1 LRLLVAEGTVTDCR
15 KNCEVLKISFDFCGK
30 YGIFKMSPFDD
41 IGTGKFLH
49 QIRQRFLATIPKR
62 NKNVFH
68 RHILEE
74 DEKE

>member
-1 LRLLVAEGTVTDCR
+1 
-15 KNCEVLKISFDFCGK
+15 
-30 YGIFKMSPFDD
+30 MSPFDD